1 MTSETRNMLLLNE
14 EIERLK
20 EHLKTSDYIVERYEA
35 GIRAHRDARGDDR
48 CWRDDVALYQLL
60 PEGYVAPAL
69 DSVVELERLTL
80 QTIPASPSPS
90 CRTGCAGLFGVDLQ
104 GPPKTIKPPFSPP
117 GQGQPMPGY
126 GPFKCRYCG
135 RYGQPGSCE
144 GCGAPNAPAPRAA
157 PAPPAFPN
165 VLRCEG
171 RIDVTVFGRAACE
184 LVSFPENRI
193 VKG

>member
-69 DSVVELERLTL
+69 DSVVELERCKAFISSR
-80 QTIPASPSPS
+80 QNPATDYVSPQ
-90 CRTGCAGLFGVDLQ
+90 RRIEALE